1 MELPILDDH
10 QLLRERKPALKL
22 ASIAYH
28 TALLKTSP
36 DGDPARETRDRFI

>member
-1 MELPILDDH
+1 MGLPFLDDH
-10 QLLRERKPALKL
+10 RLLRERKPALKL

-36 DGDPARETRDRFI
+36 QRNFPWRPCKSDP

>member
-10 QLLRERKPALKL
+10 RLLRERNLALKL

-36 DGDPARETRDRFI
+36 DGDPARVTRDRFI

>member
-10 QLLRERKPALKL
+10 RLLRERNLALKL

-36 DGDPARETRDRFI
+36 REIFSWRPCKRDP